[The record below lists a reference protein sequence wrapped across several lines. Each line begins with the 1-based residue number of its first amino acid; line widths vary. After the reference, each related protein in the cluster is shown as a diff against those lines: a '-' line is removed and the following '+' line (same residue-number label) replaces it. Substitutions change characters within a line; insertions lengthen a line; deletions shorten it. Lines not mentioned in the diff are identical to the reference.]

1 MLSIIVRRLAISIV
15 LILVVTFLTYLL
27 QSFLPGDA
35 ARAMLGLTGSPDQY
49 QAMRKALHLDEP
61 LIVQYWL
68 YLAGLLRFDLGN
80 SIFTQEPVAHS
91 LAVRSQV
98 SASLVV
104 GTTLV
109 ATLLGVGL
117 GMLSVL
123 RGGIIAKILDV
134 FALIAWATPGFWLA
148 LLLTTAFSVAIPIF
162 PAIGYI
168 DFEKDLGGWAKSLV
182 LPVAAM
188 SVGGI
193 AAIAR
198 ITRESMSRELEKE
211 YIRTL
216 RASGVGTGSL
226 VWKHALK
233 NAGLTI
239 ITVIGLVFIGSMLGT
254 IFIEQVFALP
264 GLGSLLIDATR
275 LHDIP
280 VIQGVALAFTLT
292 VVVVNLLVDL
302 SYTWLNPKVR
312 TS

>member
-1 MLSIIVRRLAISIV
+1 LLSIIVRRLAISIV